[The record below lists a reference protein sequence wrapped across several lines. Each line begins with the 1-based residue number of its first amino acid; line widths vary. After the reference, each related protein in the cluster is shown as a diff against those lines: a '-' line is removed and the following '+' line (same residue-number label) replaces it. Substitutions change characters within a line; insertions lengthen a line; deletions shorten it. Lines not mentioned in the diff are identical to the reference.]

1 MAVHNLPAF
10 TAGPDPTY
18 SPPESDTFPSP
29 DELESP
35 CYGDS
40 YPPLSEYSSL
50 DSNSGPCFTRPSEPV
65 DPSNSLN
72 WNAPLS
78 NGFMSPPSAVVCPPA
93 THGLPTSPQFAPMW
107 QTGVPT
113 PLSTSGDFQH
123 GYISPEYTASA
134 FPSVPSPLPTPSN
147 HGSPASLSPVVATNP
162 TPSPQDPISKP
173 LPRKRGRPRIHRP
186 ASEPSATGSTSPAK
200 HARTQCMPHT
210 EVERKYREKLN
221 AELERL
227 RKAVPLLPQSDASSE
242 SGGVKPSKS
251 MVLAV
256 AIDYIK
262 ELERQRDLAV
272 EEVERLGGKVKFGR
286 VGGWR
291 RGSEDS

>member
-1 MAVHNLPAF
+1 MDVPNLPAYPPPR
-10 TAGPDPTY
+10 ASSTY
-18 SPPESDTFPSP
+18 SPPDSDTFPSA
-29 DELESP
+29 DELDAS
-35 CYGDS
+35 CYRDS
-40 YPPLSEYSSL
+40 YSSL
-50 DSNSGPCFTRPSEPV
+50 SDYVPNGFDANTAGPCFSRPGKPV
-65 DPSNSLN
+65 DTVAGWS
-72 WNAPLS
+72 APVP
-78 NGFMSPPSAVVCPPA
+78 NGFV
-93 THGLPTSPQFAPMW
+93 SPQSVVGTAAPGAPNHHFTMW

-123 GYISPEYTASA
+123 GYIPPDYSA
-134 FPSVPSPLPTPSN
+134 GFHSVPSPLPTPS
-147 HGSPASLSPVVATNP
+147 HGSPTSPSPVTASLPDDATL
-162 TPSPQDPISKP
+162 KP
-173 LPRKRGRPRIHRP
+173 APRKRGRPRLHRP
-186 ASEPSATGSTSPAK
+186 ASDGSAASPVKA
-200 HARTQCMPHT
+200 ARTQCMPHT

-227 RKAVPLLPQSDASSE
+227 RKAVPMLPQSDSSE

-286 VGGWR
+286 PGTWR
-291 RGSEDS
+291 KDVEDA